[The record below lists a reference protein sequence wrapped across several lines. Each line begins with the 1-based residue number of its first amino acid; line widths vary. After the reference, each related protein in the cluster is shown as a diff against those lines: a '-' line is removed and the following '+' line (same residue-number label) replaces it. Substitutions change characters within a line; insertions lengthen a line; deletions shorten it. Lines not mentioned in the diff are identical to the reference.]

1 MKLHCKINVQK
12 ISIRVNRGL
21 DMLYTTNAASK
32 LFEADGY
39 HVAPTIIPPAIQTLE
54 QVVIIIIS
62 DTSYDD
68 D

>member
-1 MKLHCKINVQK
+1 MQK
-12 ISIRVNRGL
+12 GSIRVKRGL

-32 LFEADGY
+32 LFEADGD

-68 D
+68 E

>member
-1 MKLHCKINVQK
+1 MKWQCRNNMQK
-12 ISIRVNRGL
+12 GSIRVKRGL

-32 LFEADGY
+32 LFEADGD

-68 D
+68 E